1 MAPSAAGHTPHVFV
15 ISGPTAVGKGTV
27 VGELKARHPELFVS
41 ISATTR
47 APRAG
52 EIEGVHY
59 FFLTDEQFDELTA
72 SDGLL
77 EWAHVHGATRYGTP
91 RQPVMDALAQGK
103 DVILEI
109 DLQGARQVRRSLPEA
124 IHIFLKPPSW
134 DELVRRLQGR
144 GTETPAQMERRLE
157 TARTELAHELEFDHV
172 VVNDEVSGTVEQLVS
187 LISL

>member
-1 MAPSAAGHTPHVFV
+1 MTSPSHTPHVFV

-27 VGELKARHPELFVS
+27 VAALKQAHPELFVS
-41 ISATTR
+41 VSATTR

-52 EIEGVHY
+52 EIEGQHY
-59 FFLTDEQFDELTA
+59 YFVDDGEFDDLIAT
-72 SDGLL
+72 DGLL
-77 EWAHVHGATRYGTP
+77 EWAHVHGTTRYGTP
-91 RQPVMDALAQGK
+91 RQPVLDALQRGQ

-134 DELVRRLQGR
+134 DELVRRLRGR
-144 GTETPAQMERRLE
+144 GTETEEQMERRLE

-172 VVNDEVSGTVEQLVS
+172 VVNDELSMTIGKLVS
-187 LISL
+187 LIGL